1 VSGGQ
6 LRGRTSVSGPGV
18 GTFHTGR
25 VGGVRK
31 RDMLVQ
37 GCTQTRNRVR
47 GWAKGGRGTC
57 STHGGGWGLGG
68 AMCIAG
74 SKGQDKEPNSL
85 DPSTSTK
92 ARACFYPTRQGRITR
107 GAHVGIEDAA
117 HEDGGHASAS
127 RARARERSRG
137 CAHGSCVLAGSS
149 DCLSIPTIPF
159 TRKVAVHSE
168 LRLRLAR
175 ARLSEMNFPQD

>member
-1 VSGGQ
+1 
-6 LRGRTSVSGPGV
+6 VSGPGV

-47 GWAKGGRGTC
+47 GWAKGGRGAC
-57 STHGGGWGLGG
+57 STHGGGCPWGDGG

-85 DPSTSTK
+85 DPSTSTNRREH
-92 ARACFYPTRQGRITR
+92 ASTSQGRITR
-107 GAHVGIEDAA
+107 G
-117 HEDGGHASAS
+117 
-127 RARARERSRG
+127 RARGAPSLASKTRRTKTAAIRRRRARGRESG
-137 CAHGSCVLAGSS
+137 AGKGVQGM
-149 DCLSIPTIPF
+149 C
-159 TRKVAVHSE
+159 
-168 LRLRLAR
+168 AR
-175 ARLSEMNFPQD
+175 ACGWLLGLFVDSYNPFHTESVTESHRSQRPPLLLGCNIFCDP